1 MRYAMAVAVFIAVM
15 AFDLAPAQA
24 YGRAPWCAV
33 VDVGFGDVMW
43 DCHYRSVEECRP
55 NVIAGNRGTCNP
67 NPAWSGWQRHNAS
80 HPKRHRKHRVNRD

>member
-1 MRYAMAVAVFIAVM
+1 MRYALAAAVFIAVM
-15 AFDLAPAQA
+15 AFDLRPAQA

-33 VDVGFGDVMW
+33 VDVGFADVIW

-67 NPAWSGWQRHNAS
+67 GLVGLAAA
-80 HPKRHRKHRVNRD
+80 KRRPPQAAPQAPR

>member
-1 MRYAMAVAVFIAVM
+1 
-15 AFDLAPAQA
+15 
-24 YGRAPWCAV
+24 
-33 VDVGFGDVMW
+33 MW

-67 NPAWSGWQRHNAS
+67 NPAWSGWQRQNAG